1 MPNRVR
7 LSEWGS
13 VSPKPGSSP
22 GQIIPPIDAERPVID
37 AFVYSA
43 NVFEEMSD
51 ISVEKVHEANGHH
64 DVMWIDVSDI
74 GDAAVVQRIGEIF
87 KLHRLALEDVMNT
100 NHRPKAE
107 EYEDHTFIVTRMP
120 NAESPT
126 GTEQVSFFLGK
137 GFLVTFQS
145 VPGDCFDGVRQRIR
159 AGRGRIRTGGAD
171 YLCYALIDTIIDS
184 YFPELER
191 IGDRLE
197 RLENEVIANPDRAQ
211 INELHAI
218 KRELLVLRRAIWP
231 HREVLSA
238 LIRDDHELFSR
249 ETQVFLRDCYDH
261 TIQLMDIVETYREI
275 ATGLVDLYISSMSS
289 KLNEIMKILTI
300 ISTIFIPLGFIAG
313 LYGMNFDRQASP
325 WNMPELGWTLGYP
338 FALFI
343 MAASAGGLLWYFY
356 RKGWLTSDETKPRRD

>member
-1 MPNRVR
+1 MQRKVR
-7 LSEWGS
+7 LRHWGS
-13 VSPKPGSSP
+13 TLPSPGAAP
-22 GQIIPPIDAERPVID
+22 GQIVPPRDAEHPVID
-37 AFVYSA
+37 AFAFGPDS
-43 NVFEEMSD
+43 FEEMSD
-51 ISVEKVHEANGHH
+51 ISVEKVHDVNGRHQ
-64 DVMWIDVSDI
+64 VMWIDVSNLGNADVI
-74 GDAAVVQRIGEIF
+74 RRIGEIF
-87 KLHRLALEDVMNT
+87 NLHRLALEDVVNT

-107 EYEDHTFIVTRMP
+107 DYDDHTFIVARLP
-120 NAESPT
+120 NAESAT

-137 GFLVTFQS
+137 GYLITFQS

-171 YLCYALIDTIIDS
+171 YLCYALIDSIIDS

-197 RLENEVIANPDRAQ
+197 QLESEVIREPDRSQ
-211 INELHAI
+211 VNELHAI

-231 HREVLSA
+231 HRELLSA
-238 LIRDDHELFSR
+238 LIRDDHEQFSR
-249 ETQVFLRDCYDH
+249 DTQVFLRDCYDH
-261 TIQLMDIVETYREI
+261 AIQLMDIVETYREI

-289 KLNEIMKILTI
+289 KLNEIMKVLTI

-325 WNMPELGWTLGYP
+325 WNMPELGWTFGYP

-356 RKGWLTSDETKPRRD
+356 RKGWLSSDGGSPRRD